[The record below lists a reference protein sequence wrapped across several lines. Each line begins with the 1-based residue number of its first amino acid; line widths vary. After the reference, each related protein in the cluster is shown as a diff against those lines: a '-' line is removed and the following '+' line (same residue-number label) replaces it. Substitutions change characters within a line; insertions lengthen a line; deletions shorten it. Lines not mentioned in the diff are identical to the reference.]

1 MQELMQDKHMAVGS
15 DKDNIISL
23 LDVFVKYKA
32 KVTNLVLKVAFRLSS
47 KICSSII
54 NFLNQSIKV

>member
-1 MQELMQDKHMAVGS
+1 MQELMQDKHMTVGS

-32 KVTNLVLKVAFRLSS
+32 KVTNLVHESCL
-47 KICSSII
+47 
-54 NFLNQSIKV
+54 